1 MSPLSVEVRFL
12 GHRTGIDERGAS
24 FTLFHIS
31 VVADGLAWEVERRFS
46 EFKKLAEQ
54 LKQQAAQSGQKDL
67 PALPPALPS
76 AILNPGFMTSSLN
89 KEFVERRAAG
99 LQEYLQALTRHA
111 STDLRQLVDFLS
123 ADTDAPAEPW
133 AHSEPGSV
141 RWQGGATPSERG
153 GAREGGAT
161 ASEDDGRPPALLD
174 PRLTLTQA
182 LTLTLTRLAL
192 TLTRTL
198 DPTLTRHVA
207 HSRPEDPRAKL
218 ARAVAGARVGS
229 AMGGGRR
236 RGGG

>member
-141 RWQGGATPSERG
+141 RWEGGATPSERG

>member
-31 VVADGLAWEVERRFS
+31 VVADGFAWEVERRFS

-141 RWQGGATPSERG
+141 RWEGGATPSERG

-161 ASEDDGRPPALLD
+161 ASEDDGGPPALLD
-174 PRLTLTQA
+174 PRQTLTQA

>member
-141 RWQGGATPSERG
+141 RWEGGATPSERG

-161 ASEDDGRPPALLD
+161 ASEDDGGPPALLD
-174 PRLTLTQA
+174 PRQTLTQA

>member
-31 VVADGLAWEVERRFS
+31 VVADGFAWEVERRFS

>member
-31 VVADGLAWEVERRFS
+31 VVADGFAWEVERRFS

-141 RWQGGATPSERG
+141 RWQGGATPSKRG

-161 ASEDDGRPPALLD
+161 ASEDDGGPPALLD
-174 PRLTLTQA
+174 PRQTLTQA

-192 TLTRTL
+192 TPSRTL

-218 ARAVAGARVGS
+218 ARAVAGARVGP
-229 AMGGGRR
+229 AMG
-236 RGGG
+236 

>member
-31 VVADGLAWEVERRFS
+31 VVADGFAWEVERRFS

-141 RWQGGATPSERG
+141 RWQGGATPSEPG

-161 ASEDDGRPPALLD
+161 ASEDDGGPPALLD
-174 PRLTLTQA
+174 PRQTLTQA

-198 DPTLTRHVA
+198 DPSLTRHVA